1 MEIEYTYLLSIIS
14 LVIVF
19 FVLIYTYNTY
29 DYRISNKDYSK
40 VKGIKNKIFSKRK
53 KNNQKNV
60 SISLNTHKKSRKLI
74 SNDKKKSITTATI

>member
-53 KNNQKNV
+53 KIIKKIYLSV
-60 SISLNTHKKSRKLI
+60 LILNKRAE
-74 SNDKKKSITTATI
+74 N